1 MCIYGYCRISTS
13 KQKIE
18 RQIKNIL
25 AYEPNA
31 KIIQEV
37 YTGTKFQGRQELD
50 KLLKRIRSGDT
61 IIFDEVSRMSRNANE
76 GIELYLQLFDNDI
89 NLIFL
94 KEPHINTTTY
104 KQALNSGIPLTNT
117 DVDDILNGVNSYLK
131 RLATRQIQLAF
142 ETAQRKVDYLHQ
154 RTSEGIQAAKQQG
167 KRIGTQKGDT
177 WQTKK
182 SIAAKTQIKN
192 HCKTYGGSL
201 NDKECIQ
208 LTGLSRNTYYKYK
221 REITAELKEQAAI

>member
-1 MCIYGYCRISTS
+1 MCIYGYCRISTA
-13 KQKIE
+13 KQKID

-25 AYEPNA
+25 EFEPNS

-50 KLLKRIRSGDT
+50 KLLKRVKPGDT
-61 IIFDEVSRMSRNANE
+61 IIFDEVSRMSRNADE
-76 GIELYLQLFDNDI
+76 GIELYLKLFNDGI

-94 KEPHINTTTY
+94 KEPHINTATY
-104 KQALNSGIPLTNT
+104 QQALNNGVPLTNT
-117 DVDDILNGVNSYLK
+117 DIDVILQGVNTYIT
-131 RLATRQIQLAF
+131 RLATKQIELAF
-142 ETAQRKVDYLHQ
+142 AAAQREVDYLHK
-154 RTSEGIQAAKQQG
+154 RTSEGLERAKNNG
-167 KRIGTQKGDT
+167 KRVGTQKGDT

-182 SIAAKTQIKN
+182 SISAKAQIKQ

-201 NDKECIQ
+201 NDIECIK

-221 REITAELKEQAAI
+221 REITASIQNRA

>member
-1 MCIYGYCRISTS
+1 MCIYGYCRISTA
-13 KQKIE
+13 KQKID

-25 AYEPNA
+25 EFEPEA

-50 KLLKRIRSGDT
+50 KLLKRIKPGDT
-61 IIFDEVSRMSRNANE
+61 IIFDEVSRMSRNADE
-76 GIELYLQLFDNDI
+76 GIALYLKLFDAGI

-94 KEPHINTTTY
+94 KEPHINTATY
-104 KQALNSGIPLTNT
+104 KQALNGGVPLTNT
-117 DVDDILNGVNSYLK
+117 DVDDILKGVNSYLK

-142 ETAQRKVDYLHQ
+142 ETAQKEVDYLHQ
-154 RTSEGIQAAKQQG
+154 RTSEGIQAAKTAG

-182 SIAAKTQIKN
+182 SMLTKIQIRN
-192 HCKTYGGSL
+192 HCKTYGGTL
-201 NDKECIQ
+201 NDIECMK

-221 REITAELKEQAAI
+221 REITADIQSRV

>member
-1 MCIYGYCRISTS
+1 MCIYGYCRISTA
-13 KQKIE
+13 KQNIE
-18 RQIKNIL
+18 RQIKNIF
-25 AYEPNA
+25 AFEPKA

-50 KLLKRIRSGDT
+50 KLLKRIKSGDT
-61 IIFDEVSRMSRNANE
+61 IIFDEVSRMSRNADE
-76 GIELYLQLFDNDI
+76 GVNLYLQLFDRGI

-94 KEPHINTTTY
+94 KEPHINTATY
-104 KQALNSGIPLTNT
+104 KQALNNGVPLTNT
-117 DVDDILNGVNSYLK
+117 DVDDILNGVNNYLK

-142 ETAQRKVDYLHQ
+142 ETAQREVDYLHQ
-154 RTSEGIQAAKQQG
+154 RTSEGIQTAKQQG

-182 SIAAKTQIKN
+182 SIAAKAQIKQ
-192 HCKTYGGSL
+192 HSKTYGGSL
-201 NDKECIQ
+201 NDRECIQ

-221 REITAELKEQAAI
+221 RELTAEIQATM